1 LKDKFVQHKKIN
13 DPVIDCFILLP
24 AEERRAKLM
33 RLKSGIITVIVLFL
47 TVVFMMPDK
56 ALAAG
61 AGTLTIAESNKGGIV
76 AGRGDSGSALFSA
89 ADSQW
94 SELHEARLK
103 EMTDSL
109 AAYLEGR
116 DPDADPVRLTAE
128 ISVSLE
134 KNVIKDTLIL
144 SDANY
149 FIGVHFYQSN
159 RYIKAYDCFS
169 RSVMYRERLD
179 LADRRYANGL
189 INMAVSLLRSGD
201 YSRAYPLGIKAL
213 AAKRAV
219 SGSDSSG
226 LVINYLNL
234 ASICLELNDNE
245 QAVRMAEAAM
255 TVSTIYPDLVKPSVR
270 ADLYHVIGL
279 SLYRTQEY
287 NKSLVYC
294 REALKLFESDQKTG
308 ADSRILFHNTI
319 ALVYWRLGQKE
330 EAEDYFRKGLAIE
343 GDINTQDKFL
353 LYINYSNFLAQEGR
367 FREGERVLEEGL
379 AGVKN
384 IHGSGSRE
392 YFMMLVSFAD
402 FVNSSQEGSE
412 RSLAL
417 YEQCFSYVR
426 ANPWDV
432 TMSRFLTVKYA
443 RSLANAGKYA
453 EVLRITDEM
462 DSLADAYYPANG
474 TEAYPGSNIA
484 SPAVFSEDDL
494 NILEIK
500 YTALDSLANISG
512 DSRYDLQAVATGKV
526 IASYYDSQRQE
537 LSEDESR
544 TSFSSY
550 SRDLYTGII
559 GNYAR
564 LYEADH
570 SRESLEGIFEYSE
583 RSKVAGF
590 LASIRELNA
599 TRFSIP
605 ADLAGMDAEI
615 RRQTGFYRELIA
627 TEQLKAVPDSQKLAT
642 WETVTF
648 RLLRSRDSLNRIFEE
663 QFPSYYNLKY
673 RNEVASSADVGK
685 VIGRKSNLLSY
696 VLTSDRLYILV
707 ANSRRN
713 EVITRRIDSSFF
725 ADLHRF
731 RRILSTTPLTS
742 GSRAPFNEY
751 MDLAYSLYR
760 ILIEPAEPYLVG
772 DKIVISPDN
781 ILSYLP
787 FETLVTEEFRS
798 PELLYR
804 EAPFALKKYRFSYI
818 YSITLSSETMQKTR
832 RFNNRLVAFAPTY
845 EGMEISDSVIAAWPS
860 LRGEIRELPSA
871 LIEAED
877 AVSQCGGMAYLGSEA
892 TEETFK
898 REAPGY
904 DIIHL
909 AMHTLVDDS
918 RPAFSKMLFK
928 GVEEEQD
935 DGMLNTYE
943 VYSLPLKAMMVVLS
957 SCNTGN
963 GLLAGGE
970 GILSLARG
978 FLYAGS
984 RSAVMSMWEVDDT
997 SASEVIHTFYK
1008 NMRSG
1013 QPKSSALRNARL
1025 KFLRTADQ
1033 GRSHPYY
1040 WSALVIYGDDTPL
1053 WYNKVILYISLIILL
1068 LVATVLVALVY
1079 RGPRS

>member
-1 LKDKFVQHKKIN
+1 M
-13 DPVIDCFILLP
+13 DCFILLP
-24 AEERRAKLM
+24 VEERRTTLM
-33 RLKSGIITVIVLFL
+33 RPKSGIITLIVLFL
-47 TVVFMMPDK
+47 MVVCMVPDTV
-56 ALAAG
+56 LAAG
-61 AGTLTIAESNKGGIV
+61 AGKPNIAGFYKEGSSVGW
-76 AGRGDSGSALFSA
+76 RESGSAPFSA
-89 ADSQW
+89 ADIQW
-94 SELHEARLK
+94 NAYGEERLREK
-103 EMTDSL
+103 TDSL
-109 AAYLEGR
+109 AAYLEKR
-116 DPDADPVRLTAE
+116 DRGADPVKLAAE
-128 ISVSLE
+128 ITAVLE
-134 KNVIKDTLIL
+134 ASEVKDTLLL
-144 SDANY
+144 SDACY
-149 FIGVHFYQSN
+149 FVGVQLYQSN
-159 RYIKAYDCFS
+159 LYIKASDYFS
-169 RSVMYRERLD
+169 RSVMYREKLD
-179 LADRRYANGL
+179 LADKRYANGL
-189 INMAVSLLRSGD
+189 INMAVSLLSSGD
-201 YSRAYPLGIKAL
+201 FYKAYPLGMKAL
-213 AAKRAV
+213 DAKRAV

-226 LVINYLNL
+226 LATNYLNL

-245 QAVRMAEAAM
+245 KAVTLAEAGL
-255 TVSTIYPDLVKPSVR
+255 TVSGIYPDLVLPRVR

-294 REALKLFESDQKTG
+294 REALKIFETYPAG
-308 ADSRILFHNTI
+308 NAASRILLHNTV
-319 ALVYWRLGQKE
+319 ALVYRRLGQSDKAE
-330 EAEDYFRKGLAIE
+330 EYFRRGLAIKDE
-343 GDINTQDKFL
+343 KNAQDKYL
-353 LYINYSNFLAQEGR
+353 LYINYSNLLGQSGQIS
-367 FREGERVLEEGL
+367 EGERVLEEGI
-379 AGVKN
+379 ARVRN
-384 IHGSGSRE
+384 IYGPESRE

-402 FVNSSQEGSE
+402 FINSTRGGSA

-432 TMSRFLTVKYA
+432 SVSKFFTVKYA
-443 RSLANAGKYA
+443 QSLANAGKYA

-462 DSLADAYYPANG
+462 EFLTGAHSPAAGAEAGSGGNLAA
-474 TEAYPGSNIA
+474 
-484 SPAVFSEDDL
+484 PAVFSEDDVD
-494 NILEIK
+494 ILEIR
-500 YTALDSLANISG
+500 YAALDALANVAH
-512 DSRYDLQAVATGKV
+512 DSHYDRQAVATGRK
-526 IASYYDSQRQE
+526 ITSLYDRQRLE

-544 TSFSSY
+544 TSFSTY
-550 SRDLYTGII
+550 SRDLYTGMI
-559 GNYAR
+559 GNYVR

-570 SRESLEGIFEYSE
+570 SREALEGIFEYSE

-599 TRFSIP
+599 ARFSLP
-605 ADLAGMDAEI
+605 AELAGLEAEI

-627 TEQLKAVPDSQKLAT
+627 SEQLKAVPDSQRLAT
-642 WETVTF
+642 WESVTF

-663 QFPSYYNLKY
+663 QYPSYYNLKY
-673 RNEVASSADVGK
+673 RNEVASPGDVGK
-685 VIGRKSNLLSY
+685 VIGRRSNLLSY

-707 ANSRRN
+707 TNSRGN
-713 EVITRRIDSSFF
+713 KVITREIDSGFF
-725 ADLHRF
+725 DTLHRF
-731 RRILSTTPLTS
+731 RGILSTTPRTS

-751 MDLAYSLYR
+751 MDMAYSLYR

-798 PELLYR
+798 PGLLYR

-818 YSITLSSETMQKTR
+818 YSVTLSSETMQRTR
-832 RFNNRLVAFAPTY
+832 RFNNKLVAFAPTY
-845 EGMEISDSVIAAWPS
+845 EGMEISDSVLAAWPT
-860 LRGEIRELPSA
+860 LRGEIRELPAA

-877 AVSQCGGMAYLGSEA
+877 AVSQCGGRAYLAREA
-892 TEETFK
+892 SEETFK

-918 RPAFSKMLFK
+918 RPAFSKMLFA
-928 GVEEEQD
+928 GSEDSRD

-957 SCNTGN
+957 SCNTGS
-963 GLLAGGE
+963 GILAGGE

-984 RSAVMSMWEVDDT
+984 RSAVMSMWEVDDA
-997 SASEVIHTFYK
+997 SASEVIHSFYK

-1013 QPKSSALRNARL
+1013 QTKSSALRNARL

-1053 WYNKVILYISLIILL
+1053 WYNRVTLYISLLLLL
-1068 LVATVLVALVY
+1068 LVATALVALVY